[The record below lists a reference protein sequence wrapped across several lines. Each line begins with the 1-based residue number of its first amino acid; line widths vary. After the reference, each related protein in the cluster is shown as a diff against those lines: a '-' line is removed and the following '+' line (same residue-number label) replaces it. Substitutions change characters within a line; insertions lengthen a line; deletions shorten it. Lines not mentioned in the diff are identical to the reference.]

1 MGCSGSHKEYVNSYK
16 YMITDSDIKNIEDEN
31 NSFFYLIM
39 TKSLPNFIEI
49 IEESKI
55 LEHKNNSTNDS
66 ISKYE
71 KILKMLF
78 NGYIL
83 EENIK
88 IYDGYNIC
96 NIIANTKNN
105 SDNEF
110 ILVTLD
116 FLYLIDLQDKYLNY
130 VLIKFDKDKKKNYIY
145 FSKDD
150 EFLYF
155 KSKRK
160 GIYEFIIQDNNNSK
174 TSSYQNSGNNNIINN
189 RSKHSK
195 DYEKI
200 NVIRKNNQHK
210 NNSKYQYEPTEFEI
224 KNYKE
229 TINHNDSVVI
239 KELYKQNSGL
249 NNYSDKSHMYNKE
262 QSNNN
267 NGYNVFNN
275 NKSIKK
281 INSNIISNKDI
292 YNYNNI

>member
-71 KILKMLF
+71 KILKILF

-88 IYDGYNIC
+88 IYDCYNIC

-116 FLYLIDLQDKYLNY
+116 FLYLIDLQDKYFKY

-150 EFLYF
+150 ELLYF

-160 GIYEFIIQDNNNSK
+160 GIYEFIIQENNNSK

-275 NKSIKK
+275 NKNIKM